1 VAACILDTEK
11 WAAAVQRVNIER
23 VNMERVNME
32 RVNIEGVNIE
42 GGRFQRTLKKFVG
55 YGCIDRTLTL
65 WA

>member
-1 VAACILDTEK
+1 MAACILDTEK
-11 WAAAVQRVNIER
+11 WAAAVQRVNI
-23 VNMERVNME
+23 ERVNME